1 MQFFSADSGCNNSM
15 PFKDIAASVTKHEAR
30 VSVANDKEGKINLL
44 YAMKT
49 YKVSGGVTPFILTLS
64 WGWK

>member
-1 MQFFSADSGCNNSM
+1 MQCISKTA
-15 PFKDIAASVTKHEAR
+15 PSVTKHEAL
-30 VSVANDKEGKINLL
+30 VSVANDKKGKINLL

>member
-1 MQFFSADSGCNNSM
+1 MCSFSSESGCNNTV
-15 PFKDIAASVTKHEAR
+15 PFKDIASAVTKHEALG
-30 VSVANDKEGKINLL
+30 SVANDKEDKIDLL

-49 YKVSGGVTPFILTLS
+49 CKVSGGVTPFILNLS